1 MCGRKKGKGN
11 LSFENSSFLPKTQK
25 LFRRHEPDYEV
36 LVRLCKN
43 DEAPTLSG
51 GVATLVFIRR
61 KQDAKR
67 LLDKAPSHLASVRVR
82 PKATLVR
89 HKRPTQSFVR
99 LSALADRVAT
109 RLRWDALFI
118 GCR

>member
-1 MCGRKKGKGN
+1 MRKKEKGN

-25 LFRRHEPDYEV
+25 LLSRHEPDYEA

-43 DEAPTLSG
+43 CEAHTLSG

-67 LLDKAPSHLASVRVR
+67 LLDKASHLASVRVR

-109 RLRWDALFI
+109 RLRWDALSI